1 MSFSS
6 PVRVSAVERER
17 ARLAEEEERALDAK
31 SYLDRHSVLKLFEVR
46 RGRGKVASD
55 GDLTR

>member
-1 MSFSS
+1 M
-6 PVRVSAVERER
+6 ERER